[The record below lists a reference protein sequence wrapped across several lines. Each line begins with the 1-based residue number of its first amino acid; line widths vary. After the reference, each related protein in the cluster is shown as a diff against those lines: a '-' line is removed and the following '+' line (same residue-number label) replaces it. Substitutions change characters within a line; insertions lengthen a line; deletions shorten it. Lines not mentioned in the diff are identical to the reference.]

1 MAKNIAVLG
10 YGVVGSGVCE
20 VIRTNAASLR
30 KKADDDVIVKYILD
44 IKEVDKTDPECSKI
58 TSDFNLILNDP
69 EISVVAEVMGG
80 ATFAYD
86 YTKALLSAGKN
97 VVTSNKELVA
107 KHGTELL
114 AIAKEKGINYLFEA
128 SVGGGIPIIRP
139 LYSCLAANEITKITG
154 ILNGT
159 TNYILTKMF
168 KEGCDFDTVLKEA
181 QEKGYAEKDPTADV
195 AGYDA
200 CRKIAILGSL
210 VFGKRVDYNLIKT
223 KGIAD
228 ITPDDVSY
236 AEKLNSVI
244 KLIGQAEMK
253 DGVVYAS
260 CEPRIVPNGTPLA
273 SIDGVFNGIMV
284 NGNAIGEVVFYGPG
298 AGKLPTASAVVADII
313 DSLRNIDK
321 NRDYHWV
328 DPAENF
334 VADKSENEGDYLVI
348 LPKENLEKM
357 GIPYSK
363 TIEIHKDE
371 IGIVTKTVKEG
382 KIEEFST
389 YINRYMK
396 LL

>member
-1 MAKNIAVLG
+1 MAKMVAVLG

-20 VIRTNAASLR
+20 VIRTNAAKISE
-30 KKADDDVIVKYILD
+30 KAGDDVVVKYILD
-44 IKEVDKTDPECSKI
+44 IKEVDKNDPECSKI
-58 TSDFNLILNDP
+58 TSDFKLILNDP

-86 YTKALLSAGKN
+86 YTKALLMAGKN

-114 AIAKEKGINYLFEA
+114 AIAKEHKINYLFEA

-139 LYSCLAANEITKITG
+139 LYSCLVANEITKITG

-168 KEGCDFDTVLKEA
+168 KEGCDFNTVLLEA
-181 QEKGYAEKDPTADV
+181 QAKGYAEKDPTADV
-195 AGYDA
+195 EGYDA

-223 KGIAD
+223 KGITD
-228 ITPDDVSY
+228 ITAKDVLY

-244 KLIGQAEMK
+244 KLIGQAEIK
-253 DGVVYAS
+253 DGIVYAT
-260 CEPRIVPNGTPLA
+260 CEPRIVEKGTPLA
-273 SIDGVFNGIMV
+273 SIDDVFNGIMV

-313 DSLRNIDK
+313 DSLRNIDR
-321 NRDYHWV
+321 NRAFDWTE
-328 DPAENF
+328 AEDGF
-334 VADKSENEGDYLVI
+334 VADRSENEGEYLVVVN
-348 LPKENLEKM
+348 KENLEKV

-363 TIEIHKDE
+363 TVEICDEE
-371 IGIVTKTVKEG
+371 IGMVTKTVKE
-382 KIEEFST
+382 KTIEEYNT
-389 YINRYMK
+389 YIKRYMK

>member
-1 MAKNIAVLG
+1 MPKKVAVLG

-20 VIRTNAASLR
+20 VIRTNAESISR
-30 KKADDDVIVKYILD
+30 KAGESIEVKYILD
-44 IKEVDKTDPECSKI
+44 IRQIPPSDPESEKI

-86 YTKALLSAGKN
+86 YTKALLYAGKN

-139 LYSCLAANEITKITG
+139 LYSCLVANEITKITG

-168 KEGCDFDTVLKEA
+168 KEGCDFETVLLEA
-181 QEKGYAEKDPTADV
+181 QAKGYAEKDPTADV
-195 AGYDA
+195 GGHDA

-210 VFGKRVDYNLIKT
+210 VFGKKVDYNLIKT
-223 KGIAD
+223 KGITN
-228 ITPDDVSY
+228 ITSEDVMY

-253 DGVVYAS
+253 NGVVYAS
-260 CEPRIVPNGTPLA
+260 CEPRVVGKDSPLA

-313 DSLRNIDK
+313 DSIRNIDR
-321 NRDYHWV
+321 NRAFDWV
-328 DPAENF
+328 EAEEGF
-334 VADKSENEGDYLVI
+334 VAPEAENEGEYLII
-348 LPKENLEKM
+348 LDKKNIDNIN
-357 GIPYSK
+357 IPYSK
-363 TIEIHKDE
+363 TVEIYE
-371 IGIVTKTVKEG
+371 NEVGIVTNTIKEG
-382 KIEEFST
+382 CLESP
-389 YINRYMK
+389 YIKRYMK